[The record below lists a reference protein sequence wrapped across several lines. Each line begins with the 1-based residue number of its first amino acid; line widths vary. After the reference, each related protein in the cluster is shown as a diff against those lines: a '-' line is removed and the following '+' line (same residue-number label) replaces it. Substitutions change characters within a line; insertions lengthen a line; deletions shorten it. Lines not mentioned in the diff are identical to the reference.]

1 MFPTGQSGES
11 WRHRRGSAR
20 WGEPQLLPSG
30 WSVRLWT
37 VFQSTHI
44 LFLLIRSEQNADT
57 QIRLIFSLYSFCEL
71 VIAGRRPACM
81 KKSILIC
88 LGKESLKQV
97 INAHI
102 SP

>member
-1 MFPTGQSGES
+1 MSPTGQSGES

-44 LFLLIRSEQNADT
+44 LSLLIRSEQNADT
-57 QIRLIFSLYSFCEL
+57 QIRYFFHHTYFVSLWL
-71 VIAGRRPACM
+71 QGDAQPT
-81 KKSILIC
+81 
-88 LGKESLKQV
+88 
-97 INAHI
+97 
-102 SP
+102 